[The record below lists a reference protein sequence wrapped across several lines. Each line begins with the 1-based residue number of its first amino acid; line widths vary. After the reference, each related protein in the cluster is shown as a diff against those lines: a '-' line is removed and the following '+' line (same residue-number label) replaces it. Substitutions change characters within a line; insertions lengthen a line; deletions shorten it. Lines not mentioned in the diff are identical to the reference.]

1 MYFYSIKIAVVIIIV
16 LYKMQALAIASIV
29 VPMVSSLTVTNGNF
43 TLLGSYLSNALPIS
57 PPGNGY
63 LGGGSIVGNELLLVV
78 RAELPESHTNS
89 SRNS

>member
-1 MYFYSIKIAVVIIIV
+1 
-16 LYKMQALAIASIV
+16 MQALAIASIV
-29 VPMVSSLTVTNGNF
+29 VPMVSSALTVTNGNF